1 MEICSRHGW
10 YEQLRVT
17 QQIDNVKT
25 TSIQCR
31 IDVVSLLCAY
41 WLEAM
46 LDQDRCI
53 CKQCRCRW
61 IVTFFMLNSAEH
73 EIFYANKSQIT
84 DNDQD
89 RFMYLQTVQ
98 MQMDRYICSC
108 STQLSMKFFM
118 LINLKLLTMIKIDLC
133 IYKQCRCRWI
143 VTFFM
148 LISAEHEIFHAY
160 KSQITDNDQ
169 DRFMYLQTVQM
180 QMDRYIFHAHLSW
193 AWNFS
198 C

>member
-1 MEICSRHGW
+1 MGSQVVRLIFFLFLHKSVQSNFNGSKIFGAMGICSRHGW

-61 IVTFFMLNSAEH
+61 VVTFFMLNSAEH

-98 MQMDRYICSC
+98 MQMDRYI
-108 STQLSMKFFM
+108 
-118 LINLKLLTMIKIDLC
+118 
-133 IYKQCRCRWI
+133 
-143 VTFFM
+143 
-148 LISAEHEIFHAY
+148 
-160 KSQITDNDQ
+160 
-169 DRFMYLQTVQM
+169 
-180 QMDRYIFHAHLSW
+180 FHAHLSW